1 MQTFVLMTEESAY
14 PGVRRIAEKVADDF
28 EKVTGTRPGVFHGN
42 KTAQENAGAGI
53 PGKSVRI
60 LAATLGRSLMTEELI
75 RTGRLSGELAE
86 RIRGK
91 RESYLRVFLPGN
103 SSAGKF
109 ESDIDR
115 SLSNGSIGAAA
126 FSKNAFADFAS
137 AGKNDAG
144 TRQAP
149 CDALD
154 EAGTLDG
161 QDVLLILGSDKRG
174 TIYGLFSLSECI
186 GITPLTFWGDAPA
199 VHRGELIL
207 DERLNFVSKE
217 PSVEYRGFFINDEW
231 PAFGSWCM
239 EHFGGFN
246 ASLYDCVF
254 EFLLRMKGNYIWPAM
269 WTSSFPLDGPGEA
282 DMELADEYGVIW
294 SFSHHEPCL
303 RASEEWDKVRGE
315 DSVYGN
321 AWDFRVNRE
330 GLLRYWGDALRSR
343 GHYENMITIGMRGE
357 RDSAL
362 LGEGSPVRDNV
373 ALLKE
378 IISAQRGLIRELE
391 EQGQIREHAPQMLA
405 VYKEVE
411 EYYYG
416 NEEIEGLYRWD
427 GLDGVICMLSD
438 DNFGHLRTLPTQE
451 MRGHEGGYGMYYH
464 LDYHGSPVSYEWI
477 DSTPFSQIREQ
488 MCEAWDYGVRRL
500 WIVNVGDVKFH
511 EALLQYFMDL
521 AYDFDRWSREPS
533 EGDDGYAGHLIRRNF
548 PEELPEMSRELQKKM
563 EEVLTGYL
571 HLAALR
577 RPESLHAGIYHAS
590 HELESDRM
598 LALAGALEEKNQEIL
613 RELLQKGGEEKSA
626 FAGYYS
632 MIGWPASALCNL
644 VRLYLCEGKNHRYA
658 GQGRPAANVWA
669 GEVKACLR
677 RDRELSREWA
687 EFLGGKWSGMEKPH
701 HIGFTQWNDFGRHY
715 PVTMELEPA
724 EDPILCVSR
733 ADEDET
739 AVRIYGA
746 HESIA
751 VDDFRYEQNEEVV
764 LEVSNNG
771 TGELSF
777 EIRNLPEWLEA
788 DCGKRTLG
796 TGELVRVLL
805 LVHRKRIPDG
815 DKDPEEVSAVIEV
828 AGSDETVVDVIVT
841 ARGSRNALPGQGRNG
856 VIVLEAGDFT
866 KVPQENDA
874 DGGSESRTEANMAS
888 AKGQKSF
895 GVADQDPTSVK
906 EQRSLTE
913 ADSDREGTFWEYL
926 PSYGKYGSGWKV
938 FPDTEKFSK
947 EDPNAPAI
955 ACSFRIGE
963 EGDYAAEVFAA
974 PSNPLEFVKPLT
986 LGIRICREESSQ
998 ETYQGSGKREELRQK
1013 PQIRQEEITLVRAER
1028 TVGSPS
1034 NADWCRAVLDQERR
1048 AKALFHLEKGTY
1060 TLMLLAREA
1069 GVIPGRVCVYPAEKP
1084 MPESYLGPARTC
1096 GRAL

>member
-14 PGVRRIAEKVADDF
+14 PGVLRIAEKVAGDF
-28 EKVTGTRPGVFHGN
+28 EKVTGTRPEVLHGIRKN
-42 KTAQENAGAGI
+42 RENDGISRKT
-53 PGKSVRI
+53 VRI
-60 LAATLGRSLMTEELI
+60 LAATLGKSPLTEDLI
-75 RTGRLSGELAE
+75 RTGRLSRELPE

-91 RESYLRVFLPGN
+91 RESYLRVFLPGH
-103 SSAGKF
+103 SACRGK
-109 ESDIDR
+109 E
-115 SLSNGSIGAAA
+115 NGIG
-126 FSKNAFADFAS
+126 
-137 AGKNDAG
+137 GRERENDAG
-144 TRQAP
+144 TKTP
-149 CDALD
+149 CGAAGEAAAL
-154 EAGTLDG
+154 EE

-174 TIYGLFSLSECI
+174 TIYGLFSLSESI
-186 GITPLTFWGDAPA
+186 GVTPLTFWGDAPA
-199 VHRGELIL
+199 VHRKELVL
-207 DERLNFVSKE
+207 DGRLDFISKE

-254 EFLLRMKGNYIWPAM
+254 ELLLRMKGNYLWPAM

-321 AWDFRVNRE
+321 AWDFRTNRK
-330 GLLRYWGDALRSR
+330 GLLHYWGDALKSR

-362 LGEGSPVRDNV
+362 LGENSPVKDNV

-378 IISAQRGLIRELE
+378 IISAQRGLIRNLE
-391 EQGQIREHAPQMLA
+391 QQGQIRENAPQMLA

-427 GLDGVICMLSD
+427 GLNGVICMLSD
-438 DNFGHLRTLPTQE
+438 DNFGHLRTLPTKK
-451 MRGHEGGYGMYYH
+451 MREHEGGYGMYYH
-464 LDYHGSPVSYEWI
+464 LDYHGGPVSYEWI

-511 EALLQYFMDL
+511 EVPLQYFMDL
-521 AYDFDRWSREPS
+521 AYDFARWSREPS
-533 EGDDGYAGHLIRRNF
+533 EGEGGYSGHLIRRNF
-548 PEELPEMSRELQKKM
+548 PEELPEMSRELQKEM

-577 RPESLHAGIYHAS
+577 RPESLHAGIYHAG

-598 LALAGALEEKNQEIL
+598 LALTGALEKKNQKIL
-613 RELLQKGGEEKSA
+613 RELSVKGEEEGSV

-632 MIGWPASALCNL
+632 MIGWPAGALCNL

-658 GQGRPAANVWA
+658 GQGRPAANFWA
-669 GEVKACLR
+669 GEVRACLQK
-677 RDRELSREWA
+677 DKELSREWA
-687 EFLGGKWSGMEKPH
+687 RFLRGKWSGMEKPH

-746 HESIA
+746 HESIQA
-751 VDDFRYEQNEEVV
+751 DDFRYEDNKEVL

-788 DCGKRTLG
+788 DCGKRILQTA
-796 TGELVRVLL
+796 ELACVLL
-805 LVHRKRIPDG
+805 RVHRERIQDG
-815 DKDPEEVSAVIEV
+815 NEDPGEVSAVVEI
-828 AGSDETVVDVIVT
+828 AGSDETVVDVVVT
-841 ARGSRNALPGQGRNG
+841 ARGQRTALPGQGRNG
-856 VIVLEAGDFT
+856 VIILEAGDF
-866 KVPQENDA
+866 KPVPK
-874 DGGSESRTEANMAS
+874 ESLSGMGLYSVGERPAKEGAS
-888 AKGQKSF
+888 
-895 GVADQDPTSVK
+895 
-906 EQRSLTE
+906 
-913 ADSDREGTFWEYL
+913 WEYL

-938 FPDTEKFSK
+938 FPDTERFSK
-947 EDPNAPAI
+947 GDPDAPAI

-963 EGDYAAEVFAA
+963 EGDYAAEVLAA

-986 LGIRICREESSQ
+986 LGVLVRKEGDEGKPCEDPGRQ
-998 ETYQGSGKREELRQK
+998 EAPG
-1013 PQIRQEEITLVRAER
+1013 QIPRMQQEEITLVRAER

-1048 AKALFHLEKGTY
+1048 AKALLHLERGEY

-1069 GVIPGRVCVYPAEKP
+1069 GVIPERVYLYPAGKRV
-1084 MPESYLGPARTC
+1084 PESYLGPAK
-1096 GRAL
+1096 AAH

>member
-1 MQTFVLMTEESAY
+1 MQSYVLMTEETAY
-14 PGVRRIAEKVADDF
+14 PGVRRIADKVAGDF
-28 EKVTGTRPGVFHGN
+28 EKVTGTRPGVISG
-42 KTAQENAGAGI
+42 AGAVREAKGSS
-53 PGKSVRI
+53 GKTVVI
-60 LAATLGRSLMTEELI
+60 LAATLGRSPLTRELI
-75 RTGRLSGELAE
+75 SAGRLSQELLE
-86 RIRGK
+86 KICGK
-91 RESYLRVFLPGN
+91 RESYLRVFLPGH
-103 SSAGKF
+103 SACRGK
-109 ESDIDR
+109 E
-115 SLSNGSIGAAA
+115 NGIGGRERETGAGAKTPCGAAEEA
-126 FSKNAFADFAS
+126 A
-137 AGKNDAG
+137 
-144 TRQAP
+144 
-149 CDALD
+149 AL
-154 EAGTLDG
+154 EE

-174 TIYGLFSLSECI
+174 TIYGLFSLSEAI
-186 GITPLTFWGDAPA
+186 GVTPLTFWGDAPA
-199 VHRGELIL
+199 IRRKKLVL
-207 DERLNFVSKE
+207 DRKLNFISKE

-231 PAFGSWCM
+231 PAFGSWCT

-254 EFLLRMKGNYIWPAM
+254 EFLLRMKGNYLWPAM

-321 AWDFRVNRE
+321 AWDFRTNRE
-330 GLLRYWGDALRSR
+330 GLLHYWGDALKSR

-362 LGEGSPVRDNV
+362 LGENSPVKNNV

-378 IISAQRGLIRELE
+378 IISAQRSLIRNLE
-391 EQGQIREHAPQMLA
+391 QQGQIRENAPQMLA

-416 NEEIEGLYRWD
+416 NEKIEGLYRWD
-427 GLDGVICMLSD
+427 GLNGVICMLSD
-438 DNFGHLRTLPTQE
+438 DNFGHLRTLPTKK
-451 MRGHEGGYGMYYH
+451 MREHEGGYGMYYH
-464 LDYHGSPVSYEWI
+464 LDYHGGPVSYEWI
-477 DSTPFSQIREQ
+477 DSTPLSQIREQ
-488 MCEAWDYGVRRL
+488 MCEAWDYGVQRL

-511 EALLQYFMDL
+511 EVPLQYFMDL
-521 AYDFDRWSREPS
+521 AYDFERWSREPS
-533 EGDDGYAGHLIRRNF
+533 EGDDGYAGHLIRENF
-548 PEELPEMSRELQKKM
+548 PRELPEMDRELQKKM

-577 RPESLHAGIYHAS
+577 RPESLCAGVYHAS
-590 HELESDRM
+590 HDGESDRM
-598 LALAGALEEKNQEIL
+598 LAQADALEEKNQKIL
-613 RELLQKGGEEKSA
+613 RELLEKGGEEKRA

-632 MIGWPASALCNL
+632 MIGWPAGALCNL

-658 GQGRPAANVWA
+658 GQGRPAANFWA
-669 GEVKACLR
+669 GEVRACLQK
-677 RDRELSREWA
+677 DKELSREWA
-687 EFLGGKWSGMEKPH
+687 RFLRGKWSGMEKPH

-715 PVTMELEPA
+715 PVIMELEPA

-746 HESIA
+746 HESIQA
-751 VDDFRYEQNEEVV
+751 DDFRYEDSKEVL

-788 DCGKRTLG
+788 DCGKRILQTA
-796 TGELVRVLL
+796 ELVRVLL
-805 LVHRKRIPDG
+805 RVHRERIPDG
-815 DKDPEEVSAVIEV
+815 KENPEEVSAVVEI
-828 AGSDETVVDVIVT
+828 AGSDETVVDVVVT
-841 ARGSRNALPGQGRNG
+841 ARGQRTALPGQGRNG
-856 VIVLEAGDFT
+856 VIVLEAEDFQP
-866 KVPQENDA
+866 VP
-874 DGGSESRTEANMAS
+874 GESLSGMGLYSVRECPAKEGAS
-888 AKGQKSF
+888 
-895 GVADQDPTSVK
+895 
-906 EQRSLTE
+906 
-913 ADSDREGTFWEYL
+913 WEYL

-938 FPDTEKFSK
+938 FPDTERFSK
-947 EDPNAPAI
+947 GDPDAPAI

-963 EGDYAAEVFAA
+963 EGDYAAEVLAA

-986 LGIRICREESSQ
+986 LGVLVRKEADE
-998 ETYQGSGKREELRQK
+998 GKPCEDPGGLEAAG
-1013 PQIRQEEITLVRAER
+1013 QIPRMQQEEITLVRAER

-1048 AKALFHLEKGTY
+1048 AKALLHLERGEY

-1069 GVIPGRVCVYPAEKP
+1069 GVIPERVYVYPAGKKV
-1084 MPESYLGPARTC
+1084 PESYLGPAK
-1096 GRAL
+1096 AAH

>member
-1 MQTFVLMTEESAY
+1 MQNFVLLTEESAY

-28 EKVTGTRPGVFHGN
+28 EKVTGTRPEVFHGN
-42 KTAQENAGAGI
+42 GKEQGNARVGI
-53 PGKSVRI
+53 AGKSVRI
-60 LAATLGRSLMTEELI
+60 LAATLGRSPLTKELI
-75 RTGRLSGELAE
+75 RTGHLSGELTE

-91 RESYLRVFLPGN
+91 RESYLRIFLPG
-103 SSAGKF
+103 
-109 ESDIDR
+109 E
-115 SLSNGSIGAAA
+115 
-126 FSKNAFADFAS
+126 ADAW
-137 AGKNDAG
+137 
-144 TRQAP
+144 
-149 CDALD
+149 
-154 EAGTLDG
+154 DG
-161 QDVLLILGSDKRG
+161 QDVILVLGSDKRG
-174 TIYGLFSLSECI
+174 TIYGLFSLSEYI
-186 GITPLTFWGDAPA
+186 GVTPLTFWGDAPA
-199 VHRGELIL
+199 VHRRELIL

-315 DSVYGN
+315 NSVYGN

-378 IISAQRGLIRELE
+378 IISAQRGLIRDLE
-391 EQGQIREHAPQMLA
+391 EQGKIREHAPQMLA

-451 MRGHEGGYGMYYH
+451 MREHEGGYGMYYH

-511 EALLQYFMDL
+511 EVPLQYFMDL
-521 AYDFDRWSREPS
+521 AYDFDRWSRESS
-533 EGDDGYAGHLIRRNF
+533 EGDRGYAGHLIRRNF

-571 HLAALR
+571 HLAELR

-598 LALAGALEEKNQEIL
+598 LALTGALEEKNQEIL

-632 MIGWPASALCNL
+632 MIGWPAGALCNL

-658 GQGRPAANVWA
+658 GQGRPAANLWA
-669 GEVKACLR
+669 GEVRSCLQK
-677 RDRELSREWA
+677 DRELSREWA

-715 PVTMELEPA
+715 PVTMELEPS

-746 HESIA
+746 HESIP
-751 VDDFRYEQNEEVV
+751 VDDFCYEQNDEVL

-796 TGELVRVLL
+796 TAELVRVLL
-805 LVHRKRIPDG
+805 LVHRERIPDG
-815 DKDPEEVSAVIEV
+815 DKDPEEVSAVIQV

-856 VIVLEAGDFT
+856 VIVLEAGDFAR
-866 KVPQENDA
+866 VSRGNDA
-874 DGGSESRTEANMAS
+874 NGGPEPCAESDEGEV
-888 AKGQKSF
+888 KGQKNAS
-895 GVADQDPTSVK
+895 
-906 EQRSLTE
+906 
-913 ADSDREGTFWEYL
+913 WEYL

-947 EDPNAPAI
+947 EDPDAPAI

-986 LGIRICREESSQ
+986 LGLRICREESSP
-998 ETYQGSGKREELRQK
+998 EPYQGPGERKEFRQK
-1013 PQIRQEEITLVRAER
+1013 SEIRREEITLVRAER

-1034 NADWCRAVLDQERR
+1034 NADWCMAVLDQERR

-1060 TLMLLAREA
+1060 TLVLLAREA
-1069 GVIPGRVCVYPAEKP
+1069 GVIPERVCVYPAGKP
-1084 MPESYLGPARTC
+1084 MPESYLGPARHFREEQSAVTEQNVLPKTRQQK
-1096 GRAL
+1096 GK